1 MSYYSNGGGCS
12 VTPLS
17 TMSLLGWNCQRLGNL
32 RTVNALAKVVNKEEP
47 IIVFLMETKLK
58 KEWLDLI
65 KEKCKMKNCFVV
77 PSIGSS
83 GGLIMVW
90 KEELKVDIKT
100 FSQNHIDA
108 WVNDGEVGWWHFT
121 GFYGHPDMAKR
132 HESWAKLRHLKRS
145 SSLPWLVIGDFN
157 EIVGLS
163 KKEGGSIRPSK

>member
-17 TMSLLGWNCQRLGNL
+17 TMSLLGWNCRRLGNL

-83 GGLIMVW
+83 GGLIMW
-90 KEELKVDIKT
+90 C
-100 FSQNHIDA
+100 
-108 WVNDGEVGWWHFT
+108 G
-121 GFYGHPDMAKR
+121 
-132 HESWAKLRHLKRS
+132 
-145 SSLPWLVIGDFN
+145 
-157 EIVGLS
+157 
-163 KKEGGSIRPSK
+163 KKS